1 MGFVEYV
8 NWVTAGFV
16 ELRLDACA
24 VRAQLVNL
32 KSWIKPMPRQP
43 APDAFFQNA
52 PDPLRQL
59 AGSLAPQPEPFLCR
73 CTHA

>member
-1 MGFVEYV
+1 MDFVEYV

-32 KSWIKPMPRQP
+32 KSWTKPMPLQP
-43 APDAFFQNA
+43 APGRLF
-52 PDPLRQL
+52 
-59 AGSLAPQPEPFLCR
+59 PERPR
-73 CTHA
+73 